1 MVTHPTDTGI
11 HSGHLVQGAP
21 DRLPSLPH
29 LCLVYSQDQVH
40 QGCSLPQRILRGGSK
55 STPCRPIAGHLH
67 GRLHQGG
74 TQDEEAGLVVA
85 SAERKDF
92 QNWNLAFVIL
102 DLQGLLSGSTW
113 SSGIAV
119 SFRYRVSPQAW
130 PQSAP
135 LFPMQGKPRVGTSQA
150 RQSTLR
156 PVTCSLMPEQVLGSH
171 HRKEHLGAL
180 VSLGGV

>member
-1 MVTHPTDTGI
+1 M
-11 HSGHLVQGAP
+11 
-21 DRLPSLPH
+21 
-29 LCLVYSQDQVH
+29 
-40 QGCSLPQRILRGGSK
+40 
-55 STPCRPIAGHLH
+55 
-67 GRLHQGG
+67 
-74 TQDEEAGLVVA
+74 VA

-156 PVTCSLMPEQVLGSH
+156 PVTCSLRPEQVLGSH